1 LIERLKILRKTLGL
15 TLEQFGERLGVS
27 KSAASLWESGNRKL
41 SEPTIKLIC
50 KEFKVSERWLLEG
63 KGDMFAHDMT
73 EKLDDLA
80 AAHSLG
86 SDQRVLIER
95 FIKLSPEARQA
106 VIRYVSDVVDQIRD
120 GCVQEPDQDSIPD
133 MSPDEL
139 HDELDRHIALEKGE
153 KSGVC

>member
-1 LIERLKILRKTLGL
+1 MIERLKNIRKAKGL
-15 TLEQFGERLGVS
+15 TMEQFGERLGVT
-27 KSAASLWESGNRKL
+27 KSAVSKWENGGREVTNQV
-41 SEPTIKLIC
+41 IKAVC
-50 KEFKVSERWLLEG
+50 KEFGVNENWLRTG
-63 KGDMFAHDMT
+63 KGDMFRYDMT